1 MCVCTVSPEREMMFR
16 IWWSAFLA
24 FTSGCYWGYEIAW
37 NAGSFLSP
45 IKPVRAFF
53 CLLFSLSLFRSV
65 RFFLL
70 LRSVCK
76 IYVHLRCKS
85 LYLTKNTATFAPW
98 NMWQF
103 IMWLFFLLWIH
114 FSWRPPLENI
124 VYRFLSQTFEIYSYS
139 MNVNIINGLWRFLE
153 VGWGREKKKI
163 AKLLRN
169 LKMWIKFKIM

>member
-1 MCVCTVSPEREMMFR
+1 MWISVYVCECTVLPEREMMFR

-53 CLLFSLSLFRSV
+53 AYFFRFHYFV
-65 RFFLL
+65 RFVFLAIAKCMQNL
-70 LRSVCK
+70 CP
-76 IYVHLRCKS
+76 HLRCKS

-103 IMWLFFLLWIH
+103 IMWVFFFFGSTFH
-114 FSWRPPLENI
+114 GDPPPL
-124 VYRFLSQTFEIYSYS
+124 
-139 MNVNIINGLWRFLE
+139 
-153 VGWGREKKKI
+153 KI
-163 AKLLRN
+163 SFTGFCHKR
-169 LKMWIKFKIM
+169 LKFIAIPWMWISSMGYGDSRK